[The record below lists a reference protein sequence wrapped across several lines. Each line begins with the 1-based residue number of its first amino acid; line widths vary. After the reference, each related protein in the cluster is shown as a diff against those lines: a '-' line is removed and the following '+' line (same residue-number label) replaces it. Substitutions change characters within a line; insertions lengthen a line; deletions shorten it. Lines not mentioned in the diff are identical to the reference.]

1 MTKDELLNV
10 PVVEK
15 EKKVK
20 NEVCD
25 DAFLSTFT
33 SAEKTSKEAT
43 AKVEEK
49 VEAVK
54 EEPKVVDANND
65 LLVDEDPGLFA
76 TEITEK
82 KENVETKVEEVKA
95 EPAVEDVKEEVVTD
109 NVETVKVETTVSE
122 EDRINAVVQA
132 AEAKV
137 GMNSQ
142 ENGKNIEL
150 ANNIVKESKIEE
162 NKNLPADVKPYVNMI
177 KEKLMSFGKAALGL
191 FEKIGDWVE
200 GLLNKK

>member
-20 NEVCD
+20 KEVSD

-76 TEITEK
+76 TEINEK
-82 KENVETKVEEVKA
+82 KETVESKVEEVKA
-95 EPAVEDVKEEVVTD
+95 EPVVEDVKEEVVTD
-109 NVETVKVETTVSE
+109 KVETTVSE

-137 GMNSQ
+137 AMNSQ
-142 ENGKNIEL
+142 ENGNNIEL
-150 ANNIVKESKIEE
+150 ANNIVKES
-162 NKNLPADVKPYVNMI
+162 
-177 KEKLMSFGKAALGL
+177 
-191 FEKIGDWVE
+191 
-200 GLLNKK
+200 

>member
-20 NEVCD
+20 KEVSD

-95 EPAVEDVKEEVVTD
+95 EPVVEDVKEEVVTD
-109 NVETVKVETTVSE
+109 KVTVSE